1 MLLGIVWSPS
11 VGPILGATVTLAAQ
25 GKELG
30 HVITVMAIFGLGA
43 GLPLILLGLLSRNA
57 MLKMRNKLFT
67 AGKIGKQ
74 IMGAIMLLIG
84 IMILTGFDKQLESVL
99 VQASPD
105 WLNTLTTRF

>member
-1 MLLGIVWSPS
+1 M
-11 VGPILGATVTLAAQ
+11 
-25 GKELG
+25 
-30 HVITVMAIFGLGA
+30 
-43 GLPLILLGLLSRNA
+43 ILLSLLSRTA
-57 MLKMRNKLFT
+57 MLKMRNKLLT